1 MNKLKFGVISLGCD
15 KNRIDAEIMIN
26 KISKDYEITNE
37 PREADVI
44 IVNTCGFIEAAKQE
58 SIDTILEMSKYKE
71 GNCKVLI
78 VTGCLSQRY
87 GKELQELLPEVDVM
101 IGVNDYDK
109 LEEAVKRVIEK
120 REKVYYCNY
129 SDNVINEGERT
140 LTTLSHYAY
149 LRIGEGCDNF
159 CTYCV
164 IPRIRG
170 RYRSRNMENILR
182 EARNLAKKGVKEII
196 LVAQDTTRYGIDLY
210 GKKMLP
216 ELIENISKIEEIEWI
231 RVLYCYPEE
240 IEQDFIDTIA
250 SNPKVC
256 KYLDMPIQHISDDIL
271 KPMGRRSRKE
281 QILNTI
287 DKLRKGI
294 PNISLRTSLIVGFPG
309 ENEDNFNELKEF
321 VKDIKFENLGVFKYS
336 KEENTPAALMEN
348 QVDEDIK
355 EIRQKELMML
365 QQNISN
371 RANKDKVGKIYN
383 VIVDNFNGE
392 YYIGRNYEMA
402 PEIDGAIYFKCDKIL
417 NIGDI
422 VSVKIESSSEYDLIG
437 VVYYEFSK

>member
-170 RYRSRNMENILR
+170 RYRSRSMENILK
-182 EARNLAKKGVKEII
+182 EAKNLAKKGVKEII

>member
-170 RYRSRNMENILR
+170 RYRSRSMENILK
-182 EARNLAKKGVKEII
+182 EAKNLAKKGVKEII

-271 KPMGRRSRKE
+271 KPMGRRGRKE

-287 DKLRKGI
+287 DKLRKSI

>member
-44 IVNTCGFIEAAKQE
+44 IVNTCSFIEAAKQE

-170 RYRSRNMENILR
+170 RYRSRSMENILK
-182 EARNLAKKGVKEII
+182 EAKNLAKKGVKEII

-271 KPMGRRSRKE
+271 KPMGRRGRKE

-287 DKLRKGI
+287 DKLRKSI

-321 VKDIKFENLGVFKYS
+321 VKDIKFEKLGVFKYS
-336 KEENTPAALMEN
+336 QEENTPAALMEN

>member
-309 ENEDNFNELKEF
+309 ENEDNFN
-321 VKDIKFENLGVFKYS
+321 
-336 KEENTPAALMEN
+336 
-348 QVDEDIK
+348 
-355 EIRQKELMML
+355 
-365 QQNISN
+365 
-371 RANKDKVGKIYN
+371 
-383 VIVDNFNGE
+383 GE

>member
-129 SDNVINEGERT
+129 SDNIINEGERV

-170 RYRSRNMENILR
+170 RYRSRSMENILK
-182 EARNLAKKGVKEII
+182 EAKYLAKKGVKEII

-216 ELIENISKIEEIEWI
+216 ELIENISEIEEIEWI

-240 IEQDFIDTIA
+240 IEQEFIDIIA

-271 KPMGRRSRKE
+271 KPMGRRGRKE

-287 DKLRKGI
+287 NKLRKSM

-309 ENEDNFNELKEF
+309 ESEDNFNELKEF
-321 VKDIKFENLGVFKYS
+321 VKDIKFEKLGVFKYS
-336 KEENTPAALMEN
+336 QEENTPAALMEN
-348 QVDEDIK
+348 QIDENIK

-437 VVYYEFSK
+437 VVYYESSK

>member
-1 MNKLKFGVISLGCD
+1 MEKLKFGVVSLGCD

-26 KISKDYEITNE
+26 KISKNNEITNE

-44 IVNTCGFIEAAKQE
+44 IVNTCGFIEDAKQE
-58 SIDTILEMSKYKE
+58 SINTILEMAKYKE

-87 GKELQELLPEVDVM
+87 GSELKELLPEVDVM

-109 LEEAVKRVIEK
+109 LEEAVKTAIEK
-120 REKVYYCNY
+120 RERTYCFNY
-129 SDNVINEGERT
+129 SDNVINEGDRV

-170 RYRSRNMENILR
+170 RYRSRKMENIID
-182 EARNLAKKGVKEII
+182 EAKSLAKQGVKEII

-210 GKKMLP
+210 NKKMLP
-216 ELIENISKIEEIEWI
+216 ELINKISEIEEIEWI

-240 IEQDFIDTIA
+240 IEQEFIDVMAT
-250 SNPKVC
+250 NPKVC
-256 KYLDMPIQHISDDIL
+256 KYLDMPIQHISDDVL
-271 KPMGRRSRKE
+271 KPMGRRGRKE
-281 QILNTI
+281 QILDTI
-287 DKLRKGI
+287 NKLRERV

-309 ENEDNFNELKEF
+309 ESEASFNELKEF
-321 VKDIKFENLGVFKYS
+321 IKEIKFEKLGVFKYS
-336 KEENTPAALMEN
+336 QEESTPAALMEN
-348 QVDEDIK
+348 QIEEEIK
-355 EIRQKELMML
+355 KIRQNELMII
-365 QQNISN
+365 QQSISEEL
-371 RANKDKVGKIYN
+371 NKRKVGKIYN
-383 VIVDNFNGE
+383 TIVDNFNGE

-422 VSVKIESSSEYDLIG
+422 VPVKIKSSSEYDLIG
-437 VVYYEFSK
+437 VVCYESSK

>member
-1 MNKLKFGVISLGCD
+1 MKKLKFGVVSLGCD

-26 KISKDYEITNE
+26 KISQNNEITND

-44 IVNTCGFIEAAKQE
+44 IVNTCGFIEDAKQE
-58 SIDTILEMSKYKE
+58 SINTILEMAKYKE
-71 GNCKVLI
+71 GNCKVLV

-87 GKELQELLPEVDVM
+87 GKDLQELLPEVDIM

-109 LEEAVKRVIEK
+109 LGEAINAAVEK
-120 REKVYYCNY
+120 KEKTYYFNY
-129 SDNVINEGERT
+129 SDSTINEGERV
-140 LTTLSHYAY
+140 LTTLNHYAY

-170 RYRSRNMENILR
+170 RYRSRKMESILS
-182 EARNLAKKGVKEII
+182 EAKALAQNGVKEII

-210 GKKMLP
+210 NKKMLP
-216 ELIENISKIEEIEWI
+216 ELINKISEIEEIEWI

-240 IEQDFIDTIA
+240 IEQEFIDLMAT
-250 SNPKVC
+250 NPKVC
-256 KYLDMPIQHISDDIL
+256 KYLDMPIQHISNDVL
-271 KPMGRRSRKE
+271 KPMGRRGRKE

-287 DKLRKGI
+287 NKLRERI

-309 ENEDNFNELKEF
+309 ESEASFDELKEF
-321 VKDIKFENLGVFKYS
+321 IKEIKFEKLGVFKYS
-336 KEENTPAALMEN
+336 QEEGTPAAIMEN
-348 QVDEDIK
+348 QIEEDIK
-355 EIRQKELMML
+355 EIRQKELMII
-365 QQNISN
+365 QQNISDEL
-371 RANKDKVGKIYN
+371 NKKKIGKIYN
-383 VIVDNFNGE
+383 VIVDNLNKD
-392 YYIGRNYEMA
+392 YYIGRNFEMA

-422 VSVKIESSSEYDLIG
+422 VPVKIESSSEYDLIG
-437 VVYYEFSK
+437 VVYYESCK